1 MNAAIGAFALFGLLF
16 VIIGLGV
23 FYSSRVKK
31 VGPNQALVI
40 SGRPHREVDEVTG
53 EAYTTQYRIVT
64 GGRAF
69 IMPVIERVDDLSL
82 ELMTIEVT
90 TPDVY
95 TLEGVPVTVDG
106 VAQVKIGSDRT
117 SVRTAA
123 ERFLSK
129 SQAEVQHVAHETL
142 AGHLRAILGT
152 LTVEQIYK
160 DRDAFAQQVQE
171 VSADDLRNM
180 GLSID
185 SFVIKDIQ
193 DDQGYLDALG
203 QARTAEVKR
212 DATIGQAN
220 AARDATIKSAEARQ
234 AGETAKFQAETKIA
248 SSSKDYLVQKAEYD
262 QEVNRQRVKADLETD
277 LQQRISQQQIKAEE
291 VQVQVVDKQKQIL
304 VQEQEA
310 TRKEKELL
318 ATVRRPAEA
327 EQFRI
332 ETLARAKK
340 FQTETE
346 AAGQA
351 EAIRATGTA
360 EADATKA
367 KGLAQAEVIRR
378 QGLAEAEAMQKKA
391 EAWQQY
397 NQAAIIQQL
406 IDALPEVARAIS
418 EPLAKTDRIVV
429 ISNGGDGGAGASRV
443 TADVANIVAQVPTT
457 IEALTGLDLIETI
470 RNLPGISQA
479 KPSDESQE

>member
-1 MNAAIGAFALFGLLF
+1 MNAAVGAFALFGLLF

-31 VGPNQALVI
+31 VGPNQVLVI
-40 SGRPHREVDEVTG
+40 SGREHKRVNPITG
-53 EAYTTQYRIVT
+53 ETETVHYRIIA

-82 ELMTIEVT
+82 ELITIEVST
-90 TPDVY
+90 ADVY
-95 TLEGVPVTVDG
+95 TREGVPVTLDG
-106 VAQVKIGSDRT
+106 VAQIKIGSDEI
-117 SVRTAA
+117 SIATAS

-129 SQAEVQHVAHETL
+129 SQAEIEHVAHETL

-171 VSADDLRNM
+171 VSADDMRNM

-193 DDQGYLDALG
+193 DNQGYLDALG

-234 AGETAKFQAETKIA
+234 AGETAKFEAETKIA
-248 SSSKDYLVQKAEYD
+248 ESSKDYEVQRATYD

-291 VQVQVVDKQKQIL
+291 VQVEVVDRQKRID
-304 VQEQEA
+304 VQTQEA
-310 TRKEKELL
+310 IRKERELE
-318 ATVRRPAEA
+318 ATVRKPAEA

-332 ETLARAKK
+332 ETLANAKK

-351 EAIRATGTA
+351 GAIRATGEA

-367 KGLAQAEVIRR
+367 KGLAQAEVIRQ

-391 EAWQQY
+391 KAWQQY

-406 IDALPEVARAIS
+406 IDSLPEVARAIS

-429 ISNGGDGGAGASRV
+429 INSGGDGGAGASRV

-457 IEALTGLDLIETI
+457 IEALTGLDLVDTI
-470 RNLPGISQA
+470 RNLPGIAQRGA
-479 KPSDESQE
+479 TDEAE